1 MQNSVNSR
9 EILYRFDLASPVKSG
24 TRVECCKKGEAS
36 RAGYIRFWRSQGM
49 GGDCEREVNWA
60 CKQNKWMIFHK
71 ICFCESRR
79 LILRVGGE
87 WLDMRFGL
95 WHSPPLIF

>member
-1 MQNSVNSR
+1 
-9 EILYRFDLASPVKSG
+9 
-24 TRVECCKKGEAS
+24 
-36 RAGYIRFWRSQGM
+36 M
-49 GGDCEREVNWA
+49 GGDYEREVNWA